1 MSDFYLYNHKKRGKN
16 ALLIANT
23 ILVKG
28 KTFQVQTDFELMENV
43 IGLAKELGQSHQK
56 VIRDILDDFFL
67 DQEKQQ
73 QKYELEGIEL

>member
-1 MSDFYLYNHKKRGKN
+1 MSDFYLYKHKKRGKN
-16 ALLIANT
+16 TSLIANT
-23 ILVKG
+23 ILAKG

-67 DQEKQQ
+67 NQELAK
-73 QKYELEGIEL
+73 QKYELKGIEL